1 MTNSKKEAMPLRVN
15 SFANAELDEFKPKT
29 KPAPRP
35 TSEQINAVAE
45 KTGFPSRQSVTTTV
59 TEPVKRARR
68 FTTGRNQQLN
78 LKVTEDTLNRFYAI
92 ADELHLPLGEVFDR
106 AVKALEDTR

>member
-1 MTNSKKEAMPLRVN
+1 MRVN
-15 SFANAELDEFKPKT
+15 SFASAELDEFKPKV

-45 KTGFPSRQSVTTTV
+45 QTGFPSRQPVPP
-59 TEPVKRARR
+59 EPVKRVRR

-106 AVKALEDTR
+106 AVKALEATR

>member
-1 MTNSKKEAMPLRVN
+1 MPNTKKEATPLRVN
-15 SFANAELDEFKPKT
+15 SFAKEELDEFKPKV

-35 TSEQINAVAE
+35 SSEQINAVAE
-45 KTGFPSRQSVTTTV
+45 QTGFPSRQPV

-106 AVKALEDTR
+106 AVKALEATR